1 MGFFKK
7 CSKLCFFKENN
18 CFQNSNI
25 SLFVESCTIFTQ
37 ESKLQLFYSNSVLT
51 KVERSGENLRCHA
64 GEKLEDFETH
74 FRIKWC

>member
-1 MGFFKK
+1 MR
-7 CSKLCFFKENN
+7 LTIENY
-18 CFQNSNI
+18 SAII
-25 SLFVESCTIFTQ
+25 SLIVVREDGHF
-37 ESKLQLFYSNSVLT
+37 